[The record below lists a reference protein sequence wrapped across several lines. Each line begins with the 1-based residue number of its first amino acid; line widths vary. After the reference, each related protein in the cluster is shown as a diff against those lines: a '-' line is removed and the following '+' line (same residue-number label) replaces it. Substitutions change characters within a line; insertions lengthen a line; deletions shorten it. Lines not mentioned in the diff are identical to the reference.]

1 MRRQPIQ
8 INLTIDFIIRTSND
22 PPTTAGEP
30 FNQELRQRI
39 HQQMTILLDQMKDLK
54 QENTEL
60 RIEIE
65 KQRRGFK
72 MRLEDQVDMT
82 LEAFAKKYHS
92 CEAKPQRNKVY
103 NALNDFIKTIAGNHA
118 EQTKELYNKFEHY
131 LSEARKSDYKQ
142 E

>member
-22 PPTTAGEP
+22 PPTTTGEP

-39 HQQMTILLDQMKDLK
+39 HHQMTILLDQLKELK

-72 MRLEDQVDMT
+72 
-82 LEAFAKKYHS
+82 
-92 CEAKPQRNKVY
+92 
-103 NALNDFIKTIAGNHA
+103 
-118 EQTKELYNKFEHY
+118 
-131 LSEARKSDYKQ
+131 
-142 E
+142 